1 MALSN
6 ITLKEARSDVLARIA
21 QTEAEVPG
29 DEEIRTWLNRETFN
43 IFSALLTVLEKWY
56 GQPEAISVTAPVGV
70 TAVSLT
76 GDYGL
81 DKISRIVKFIKSDGD
96 PYDLIE
102 FDRLEK
108 ISKNPNFDKSYMF
121 AWFGPNL
128 YVFVGVSAT
137 ALSTDA
143 SIFYFVRK
151 PVEMALAT
159 DFIDI
164 PTEYAD
170 MVIKATTARALGK
183 LGATARQQQL
193 NQEVDDDI
201 AKILQDFAAAVQVET
216 VEEPEGKQTPRQ
228 E

>member
-6 ITLKEARSDVLARIA
+6 ITLKEARSDILARIA
-21 QTEAEVPG
+21 QTESEVPG
-29 DEEIRTWLNRETFN
+29 DEEIRIWLNRETFN
-43 IFSALLTVLEKWY
+43 IVSVLLTVLEKWY
-56 GQPEAISVTAPVGV
+56 GQPEAISVTAPVGI

-108 ISKNPNFDKSYMF
+108 ISKNPNFDNSYMF

-128 YVFVGVSAT
+128 YVFVGASAT

-143 SIFYFVRK
+143 STFYFIRK
-151 PVEMALAT
+151 PVEMALPG

-170 MVIKATTARALGK
+170 TIIKAATAQALGK

-193 NQEVDDDI
+193 NQEVDEDI
-201 AKILQDFAAAVQVET
+201 AKILQDFAAAVQVEA